1 MNPSQVR
8 RRLFEETQKDTDVQQ
23 TPHVNISHHRGVK
36 YKFQEERQLSGCLC
50 TLLLTAAPSLVLLKE
65 TNQIIQTYI
74 CLFVCMKCVD
84 YLGRWTTMSLE
95 ESVDHKEQKTEEDK

>member
-1 MNPSQVR
+1 MKIENKECLRQQV
-8 RRLFEETQKDTDVQQ
+8 VGVNISHHQ
-23 TPHVNISHHRGVK
+23 TTVPVHISHHRGVQ
-36 YKFQEERQLSGCLC
+36 YKLQEERQLSGYLC

-84 YLGRWTTMSLE
+84 Y
-95 ESVDHKEQKTEEDK
+95 